1 MQVETLQVKL
11 SIDPVNLWNK
21 TSFIFIKVRILIITM
36 SILVKF
42 FRLCLIIFI
51 NIMMIR
57 IIFYTL

>member
-36 SILVKF
+36 SILVNF
-42 FRLCLIIFI
+42 LD
-51 NIMMIR
+51 
-57 IIFYTL
+57 YV